1 MHRRS
6 LLAAWAAVACPLAW
20 PHGAKRGELYIAH
33 PHAYPG
39 GPGDLAVFVS
49 AIRNGER
56 RPERLLSARS
66 GASVVI
72 LQRRTSEGHYD
83 DVPVIDIAPDQ
94 RLSLKSG
101 DPYRLLLRGLSRPV
115 KAGDR
120 LPLTLVFEHA
130 GDIDTEF
137 HVQAPKGDAHAG

>member
-6 LLAAWAAVACPLAW
+6 LLAALAALACLPAW

-33 PHAYPG
+33 PHAHPG
-39 GPGDLAVFVS
+39 GPGDLPVFVS

-56 RPERLLSARS
+56 RPERMLSARS
-66 GASVVI
+66 SAGTVV

-83 DVPVIDIAPDQ
+83 DVPAIDIAPDQ

-101 DPYRLLLRGLSRPV
+101 DPHRLLLRGLSQAV

-130 GDIDTEF
+130 GAIDTEV